1 MARKRINMR
10 QIIEVLELA
19 LSRNLSANEI
29 HRSTGIS
36 RGKIQAYVK
45 AAKEAGLSWEAIN
58 SMDAALLERIFY
70 PQESSEA
77 DIEPDFSTVHQQL
90 KQKGVTR
97 YQLWS
102 EYKEEK
108 PQGFCYAYFT
118 KKYKRWKRRINLV
131 MRQEHIAGE
140 KLFVDFAGK
149 TVRVIDRETG
159 TVSMAQIF
167 VAVLGASNYT
177 YVKALPGQDLA
188 SWIDAH
194 MDAFKF
200 FGGVSQFVVP
210 DNLKSAV
217 TKADRY
223 DPVLNRTY
231 RRLAQH
237 YGFTILPARPRKPR
251 DKAKAE
257 FGVKL
262 VEMWILACLRNRDFF
277 SLDELNAAIG
287 ELLEKLNAKPFQK
300 FTGCRKSWFESLDAP
315 ALQKLPENQFEQEEW
330 KTEILVPKCYH
341 VDVDAHLYSVPCQY
355 VDEQVDLRI
364 TDTTVEIFHGL
375 ERVASHARSFSQTKK
390 STTDS
395 HMPKSH
401 KQWAG
406 RSAETFLEHANQ
418 IGPCTKAVIEVILNS
433 QAYPQLSFD
442 KCAGILYGM
451 KKKYSPDEIERA
463 CQHAL
468 RLKTPTYRLVKE
480 LLAVGLDN
488 LPSQVLLELSTNIQ
502 HENIR
507 GAQYYK

>member
-19 LSRNLSANEI
+19 LCRNLSANKI
-29 HRSTGIS
+29 HRSTGVS
-36 RGKIQAYVK
+36 RGKVQAYLK
-45 AAKEAGLSWEAIN
+45 AAKDAGLSWELI
-58 SMDAALLERIFY
+58 STTDPALLETIFY
-70 PQESSEA
+70 RQESAES
-77 DIEPDFSTVHQQL
+77 DFEPDFDKVHQQL

-97 YQLWS
+97 YQLWL
-102 EYKEEK
+102 EYKADK
-108 PQGFCYAYFT
+108 PNAFCYAYFA
-118 KKYKRWKRRINLV
+118 KRYRRWLRKINLV

-149 TVRVIDRETG
+149 TIPVTDRETG
-159 TVSMAQIF
+159 EVKMAQIF
-167 VAVLGASNYT
+167 VAVLGTSNYT
-177 YVKALPGQDLA
+177 YAKALSGQDLA

-194 MDAFKF
+194 IHAFKY
-200 FGGVSQFVVP
+200 FGGVTQFVIP

-217 TKADRY
+217 TKSNRW

-257 FGVKL
+257 FGVRL

-277 SLDELNAAIG
+277 SLDELNSAIS
-287 ELLEKLNAKPFQK
+287 ELLEKLNTKPFQK
-300 FTGCRKSWFESLDAP
+300 LSGCRKSWFESLDAP
-315 ALQKLPENQFEQEEW
+315 ALQKLPDNQFEQEAW
-330 KTEILVPKCYH
+330 KTDLLVPRCYH
-341 VDVDAHLYSVPCQY
+341 IDLEGHHYSVPCQY
-355 VDEQVDLRI
+355 VDERIDLRI

-375 ERVASHARSFSQTKK
+375 ERIASHSRNFSQGTK
-390 STTDS
+390 STTS
-395 HMPKSH
+395 NHMPESH
-401 KQWAG
+401 KRWAE
-406 RSAETFLEHANQ
+406 RSPEQFLEHAKK
-418 IGPCTKAVIEVILNS
+418 IGDCTTTVIEAILNS
-433 QAYPQLSFD
+433 KPLPQLSFD
-442 KCAGILYGM
+442 QCAAVLYGL
-451 KKKYSPDEIERA
+451 KKKYSPDDIERA

-488 LPSQVLLELSTNIQ
+488 LPSQLLIELSTNIQ

-507 GAQYYK
+507 GPQYYT

>member
-19 LSRNLSANEI
+19 LNRNLSANEI

-45 AAKEAGLSWEAIN
+45 AAKAAGLSWESIGN
-58 SMDAALLERIFY
+58 LDPALLERIFY
-70 PQESSEA
+70 SQKSSGT
-77 DIEPDFSTVHQQL
+77 DVEPDFSKVHQQL

-97 YQLWS
+97 YQVWL
-102 EYKEEK
+102 EYKDEN

-149 TVRVIDRETG
+149 TVPVIDRETG
-159 TVSMAQIF
+159 AVEMAQIF

-177 YVKALPGQDLA
+177 YAKALPGQDLV
-188 SWIDAH
+188 SWITAH
-194 MDAFKF
+194 VDCFNF
-200 FGGVSQFVVP
+200 LGGVTRYVIP

-217 TKADRY
+217 TKTDRY

-257 FGVKL
+257 FGVRL

-277 SLDELNAAIG
+277 SLDELNAAIQ

-300 FTGCRKSWFESLDAP
+300 LSGCRKSWFESIDAP
-315 ALQKLPENQFEQEEW
+315 ALQKLPEKVFEQEEW
-330 KTEILVPKCYH
+330 KTEILVPRCYH
-341 VDVDAHLYSVPCQY
+341 IDVDAHHYSVPCQY
-355 VDEQVDLRI
+355 VDERVDLRI

-375 ERVASHARSFSQTKK
+375 ERIASHARRFSQGKK
-390 STTDS
+390 STTNS
-395 HMPKSH
+395 HMPEAH

-406 RSAETFLEHANQ
+406 RSAEKFLEQATQ
-418 IGPCTKAVIEVILNS
+418 IGKCTRTVIEAILGS
-433 QAYPQLSFD
+433 QKYPQLSFD
-442 KCAGILYGM
+442 KCAGILYGLR
-451 KKKYSPDEIERA
+451 KKYSADDVECA

-468 RLKTPTYRLVKE
+468 RLNTPTYRLVKE
-480 LLAVGLDN
+480 LLAVGLNN
-488 LPSQVLLELSTNIQ
+488 LPSQVLIELSTNIQ

-507 GAQYYK
+507 GPQYYR